1 VDEDKYMENSIGV
14 QVKVLDTII
23 VKKTFEEVA
32 CRKSQPALHESGEHR
47 VLVRIFLHRIWIS
60 RGGTPH
66 IHLLL
71 VEETAVHRRQKVFG
85 LHFGFFSTPCLD
97 SDAGEMLVA
106 LTLQQIQQL
115 LHGTSFSRRRSSF
128 SSTGM
133 ASFSKDSGF
142 SLAFARG
149 LQQRQTAAARV
160 DLQSTVWWQGA
171 QTAKSW
177 PDLSQPNVNAE
188 DGKP

>member
-32 CRKSQPALHESGEHR
+32 CRKSQPVLHESGEHR

-71 VEETAVHRRQKVFG
+71 VEETAVHQRQKVFG
-85 LHFGFFSTPCLD
+85 LHFGFFFHSLFGFGRGG
-97 SDAGEMLVA
+97 DAGGVDPSADPAASSRDLFFPAAVFI
-106 LTLQQIQQL
+106 LFDGDGFILQRQRVFTRI
-115 LHGTSFSRRRSSF
+115 RS
-128 SSTGM
+128 G
-133 ASFSKDSGF
+133 AAAEADGGG
-142 SLAFARG
+142 ARG
-149 LQQRQTAAARV
+149 FAVYSVVAGCT
-160 DLQSTVWWQGA
+160 
-171 QTAKSW
+171 
-177 PDLSQPNVNAE
+177 
-188 DGKP
+188 DG